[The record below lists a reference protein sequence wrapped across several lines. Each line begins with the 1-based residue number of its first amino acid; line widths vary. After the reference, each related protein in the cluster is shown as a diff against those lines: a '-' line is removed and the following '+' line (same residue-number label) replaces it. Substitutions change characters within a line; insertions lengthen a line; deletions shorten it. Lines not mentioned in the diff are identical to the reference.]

1 MPKMT
6 DEELRGLLRSEIT
19 QSVNYL
25 DSQLKAD
32 RIKAL
37 RYYHG
42 DMSDITDSS
51 DADGQSNVVV
61 TEVADTIE
69 YIMPGLMNI
78 FYRGG
83 GFARFAPRQQEDV
96 QSAEQA
102 TDLVNFVIQNDNPG
116 FLVMHTAFKDALL
129 SKMGV
134 VKAYWDETETD
145 EVESY
150 SDLDVMQVAQLV
162 GQEGAEITAQEERE
176 ENGAFV
182 YDIEI
187 KRTKKEGRVVL
198 ENVPPEEF
206 LFSRRARS
214 LADCDFVAHRT
225 EMTVGDLVAMG
236 YDRAEIEEYASA
248 GEDISQNN
256 EKLVRFQNSEQGLD
270 DDSLDKTMRD
280 VLVTEA
286 YIRTD
291 YNGDGKPEL
300 RRVVAIGDA
309 CHVLENE
316 QWDKVPFA
324 VGTPI
329 LMPHRMVGT
338 SVADLVLEVQKAKTG
353 ILRQLHQNMYLT
365 NNSRVTVVEG
375 RVNLD
380 DLLTSRPGGI
390 VRMDEPGMVQPL
402 GVPQIGQQGFQMLEY
417 WDQLRDQRTGFS
429 KASMGLD
436 PDSLQSTT
444 AAAVNATIQGG
455 QAKIEMIARVF
466 AETLC
471 KDLAF
476 LVLHLCQ
483 KHMDS
488 ERVIRLRNEFVSVD
502 PRAWANKFD
511 IDVTVGLGTGAQDE
525 RVAMMM
531 QVAGKQEILLQTLG
545 PDNPVVS
552 LPQYVNTLRKIA
564 ESAGFK
570 DVDQFFNPPSQV
582 AQAMQMQQAQQQP
595 QGPTDADIKVQEAQ
609 ARIQLER
616 EKAEAEIALKR
627 EQMMAEMELKRQE
640 FEAKTA
646 LRQQELETEAALR
659 AQAQAMGGQVSTNLP
674 GAGI

>member
-1 MPKMT
+1 
-6 DEELRGLLRSEIT
+6 
-19 QSVNYL
+19 
-25 DSQLKAD
+25 
-32 RIKAL
+32 
-37 RYYHG
+37 
-42 DMSDITDSS
+42 
-51 DADGQSNVVV
+51 
-61 TEVADTIE
+61 
-69 YIMPGLMNI
+69 
-78 FYRGG
+78 
-83 GFARFAPRQQEDV
+83 
-96 QSAEQA
+96 
-102 TDLVNFVIQNDNPG
+102 
-116 FLVMHTAFKDALL
+116 
-129 SKMGV
+129 
-134 VKAYWDETETD
+134 
-145 EVESY
+145 
-150 SDLDVMQVAQLV
+150 
-162 GQEGAEITAQEERE
+162 
-176 ENGAFV
+176 
-182 YDIEI
+182 
-187 KRTKKEGRVVL
+187 
-198 ENVPPEEF
+198 
-206 LFSRRARS
+206 
-214 LADCDFVAHRT
+214 
-225 EMTVGDLVAMG
+225 
-236 YDRAEIEEYASA
+236 
-248 GEDISQNN
+248 
-256 EKLVRFQNSEQGLD
+256 
-270 DDSLDKTMRD
+270 
-280 VLVTEA
+280 
-286 YIRTD
+286 
-291 YNGDGKPEL
+291 
-300 RRVVAIGDA
+300 
-309 CHVLENE
+309 
-316 QWDKVPFA
+316 
-324 VGTPI
+324 
-329 LMPHRMVGT
+329 
-338 SVADLVLEVQKAKTG
+338 
-353 ILRQLHQNMYLT
+353 LT

-488 ERVIRLRNEFVSVD
+488 ERVIRLRNEFVPVD

-531 QVAGKQEILLQTLG
+531 QVAGKQEMLLQTLG

-582 AQAMQMQQAQQQP
+582 AQAMQMQQAQQQQ
-595 QGPTDADIKVQEAQ
+595 QGPTDADIKAQEAQ

-627 EQMMAEMELKRQE
+627 EQMMAEMDLKRQE

-674 GAGI
+674 GASV